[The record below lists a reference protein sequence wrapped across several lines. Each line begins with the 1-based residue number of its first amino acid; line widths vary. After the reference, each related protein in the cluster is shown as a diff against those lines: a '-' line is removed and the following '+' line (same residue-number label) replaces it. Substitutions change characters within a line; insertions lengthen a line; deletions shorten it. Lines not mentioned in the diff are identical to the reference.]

1 MPAGERDGLLLARL
15 RSREPGPTIV
25 YVTLQKTADR
35 VGDQLARAGLPARA
49 YHAGLE
55 PEERAAIQDWWMASP
70 AGVVVATI
78 AFGMG
83 IDRASVRYVYH
94 YNLPKSLESY
104 SQEIGRAGRDGEPS
118 TVEMFACP
126 SDVPA
131 LESFAYGDT
140 PTEAALRGFVTEM
153 LDAGLEFHVSLSD
166 LSSRHDIRLL
176 VLRTA
181 LTYLELLGVLR
192 QGTPF
197 YGAYEV
203 RPLLDPSEIAVRFGG
218 ERAQFITAIF
228 AAAKKGR
235 IWYTLDA
242 AKVGAALGQDR
253 GRVVRAIEYLE
264 QQGWAEV
271 RASDVRQRYRRLRP
285 AEDADALVGELR
297 RRFEA
302 REAQEIARIHR
313 VLALV
318 THEGCQVNALVGYFG
333 ERRADPCGHCAYCLN
348 GSAATLPAPPTFGR
362 ASGLDRSARVCPAV
376 RRAAWRARRRA
387 PAGAVPVRHQQSR
400 ADACAA
406 HTSPAVRRGRGPAV
420 RRRAGMVR
428 ERRGRAR
435 RELTRRAASYAGAL
449 PVTTP

>member
-1 MPAGERDGLLLARL
+1 VAADERDGLLLARL

-25 YVTLQKTADR
+25 YVTLQKTAEN
-35 VGDQLARAGLPARA
+35 VAGQLARGGLPARA

-70 AGVVVATI
+70 VGIVVATI

-83 IDRASVRYVYH
+83 IDRSSVRYVYH

-104 SQEIGRAGRDGEPS
+104 SQEIGRAGRDGAPS
-118 TVEMFACP
+118 TVEMLVCSA
-126 SDVPA
+126 DIPA
-131 LESFAYGDT
+131 LENFAYGDT
-140 PTEAALRGFVTEM
+140 PTEAALRGIITEI
-153 LDAGLEFHVSLSD
+153 LGAGPEFHVSFSD
-166 LSSRHDIRLL
+166 LSARHDIRLL

-181 LTYLELLGVLR
+181 LTYLELLGVVR

-203 RPLLDPSEIAVRFGG
+203 RPLVEPSEIAARFEG

-242 AKVGAALGQDR
+242 AKVGAALAQDR

-264 QQGWAEV
+264 QQGLAEV

-285 AEDADALVGELR
+285 AEDGDALVAELL

-302 REAQEIARIHR
+302 REVQEIARVHR
-313 VLALV
+313 VPALV
-318 THEGCQVNALVGYFG
+318 THDGCQVNALVGYFG
-333 ERRADPCGHCAYCLN
+333 ENRAEPCGHCTHCLDGRVAALPSPPALVDLPGDLLP
-348 GSAATLPAPPTFGR
+348 GSIDQR
-362 ASGLDRSARVCPAV
+362 AFLELCTKQPGALGDARQ
-376 RRAAWRARRRA
+376 RARFLC
-387 PAGAVPVRHQQSR
+387 GIS
-400 ADACAA
+400 
-406 HTSPAVRRGRGPAV
+406 SPAQT
-420 RRRAGMVR
+420 
-428 ERRGRAR
+428 RAR
-435 RELTRRAASYAGAL
+435 LTRHPLFGVAQDRPFTDVLRWCAKDAL
-449 PVTTP
+449 ARS